1 MNDSQENDRPSE
13 PEAREE
19 PPRPET
25 TGTEEQRADSA
36 NESGTESDSGHE
48 ATSETGDTGET
59 TAGAP
64 DATTER
70 EPEHPP
76 EGDSEQAEPPELP
89 SRLVFRITRVGLLVI
104 LVVAFC
110 ISPIAASLPPLSV
123 LYLIP
128 LGLIVWLV
136 RTRTVVDESGITA
149 RTLTGRTR
157 MDWSDIRA
165 LRLDERHWVRAVT
178 TSDREVRLPA
188 IRVRDV
194 PRLAVMSRGRIQDP
208 SRPKD
213 ADAD

>member
-1 MNDSQENDRPSE
+1 MNDSQENDRLSAPK
-13 PEAREE
+13 AGEE

-25 TGTEEQRADSA
+25 TGTEEQGAGSPG
-36 NESGTESDSGHE
+36 ETGTETGQE
-48 ATSETGDTGET
+48 AAPEAGDTDET
-59 TAGAP
+59 ASGAP
-64 DATTER
+64 ETTTER

-89 SRLVFRITRVGLLVI
+89 PRLVFRITRVSLLVI
-104 LVVAFC
+104 LVLAFC
-110 ISPIAASLPPLSV
+110 ISPVAASLPPLSV

-128 LGLIVWLV
+128 LGLIVWVV

-149 RTLTGRTR
+149 RTLTGATR

-165 LRLDERHWVRAVT
+165 LRLHERRWVRAVT

-188 IRVRDV
+188 LRVRDV
-194 PRLAVMSRGRIQDP
+194 PRLATMSRGRIQDP

>member
-1 MNDSQENDRPSE
+1 MNDSQENDRPFG

-25 TGTEEQRADSA
+25 TGAEEQRADSP
-36 NESGTESDSGHE
+36 NESRTESEAGHE
-48 ATSETGDTGET
+48 ADSETESAGG
-59 TAGAP
+59 TAAAAP

-70 EPEHPP
+70 EPEPTESDLDP
-76 EGDSEQAEPPELP
+76 AEHSELP
-89 SRLVFRITRVGLLVI
+89 PRLVFRITRVSLLVI

-110 ISPIAASLPPLSV
+110 ISPMAASLPPLSV

-149 RTLTGRTR
+149 RSLTGTTR

-213 ADAD
+213 ADGD